1 MKSIT
6 RLAALNRLLVC
17 LAWGIPFEV
26 HPNSLVTD
34 VLDDASVNPYVP
46 APSTAGRYVEPTFDS
61 ATETRDLK
69 VSMVMLGRGGHG
81 AKVDDDG
88 EISPITYPHKAT
100 DTGLFTPI
108 PLLVRPIS
116 GDLTGEQKAKYRL
129 RRTMRIN
136 NVLYAVYFGKL
147 VDASA
152 NEIIEVIE
160 TVEDGLVTSSNPYSP
175 TANDLRPVKE
185 DINQTASGIYLRTY
199 AGIDFAFSTEEIEDI
214 INACELMYGDP
225 NKAVI
230 SEIAFCFGKDKPV
243 TKMYS
248 EAGTTV
254 INAPA
259 GSFEFVAAHAGIIE
273 STFKPAIYTG
283 GFRDTKNIGISEP
296 LFGAR

>member
-17 LAWGIPFEV
+17 LAWGIPFQIRA
-26 HPNSLVTD
+26 NSLVTD
-34 VLDDASVNPYVP
+34 VLDDVAINPYVP
-46 APSTAGRYVEPTFDS
+46 APSTSGRYVEPTFNA

-69 VSMVMLGRGGHG
+69 VSAIMLGRGGHSG
-81 AKVDDDG
+81 KIDDDG
-88 EISPITYPHKAT
+88 EINPITYPHKAT
-100 DTGLFTPI
+100 DTGLFKPI

-116 GDLTGEQKAKYRL
+116 GDLTGEKKAKYCL

-147 VDASA
+147 IDASA
-152 NEIIEVIE
+152 NEIIEAIE
-160 TVEDGLVTSSNPYSP
+160 VVEDGEIVSSNPYTP
-175 TANDLRPVKE
+175 TANDLRPVKT
-185 DINQTASGIYLRTY
+185 DIAQTATGVYLRTY
-199 AGIDFAFSTEEIEDI
+199 AGIDFAFSTDEIEDI
-214 INACELMYGDP
+214 INACQLMYGDP

-254 INAPA
+254 INAPT
-259 GSFEFVAAHAGIIE
+259 GSHEFVAAHVGIIE
-273 STFKPAIYTG
+273 STFKPALYTG

-296 LFGAR
+296 LFGAK

>member
-26 HPNSLVTD
+26 KPNSLVAD
-34 VLDDASVNPYVP
+34 VLDDVTTNPYVA
-46 APSTAGRYVEPTFDS
+46 APSTAGRYVEPTFDPD
-61 ATETRDLK
+61 TETRDLK
-69 VSMVMLGRGGHG
+69 VSMIMLGRGGHG
-81 AKVDDDG
+81 LSLDDDG
-88 EISPITYPHKAT
+88 EINPTTYPHRAT
-100 DTGLFTPI
+100 DTGMFTPM

-116 GDLTGEQKAKYRL
+116 GDLIGEEKAKYCL

-147 VDASA
+147 IDASA
-152 NEIIEVIE
+152 NEIIEAIE
-160 TVEDGLVTSSNPYSP
+160 TVENGLITSSNPYNP
-175 TANDLRPVKE
+175 TANDLRPTKE
-185 DINQTASGIYLRTY
+185 DIAQTATGIYLRTY

-214 INACELMYGDP
+214 LNACELMYGSRT
-225 NKAVI
+225 KAVI

-254 INAPA
+254 INAPTGA
-259 GSFEFVAAHAGIIE
+259 HEFVAAHVGIIE
-273 STFKPAIYTG
+273 STFKPTQYTG